1 MVNNR
6 NLGARGSLSRGFG
19 SGSALTREKME
30 LRHLMAKSK
39 TQTMENNPI
48 AKRRMEQKIAAKA
61 GELYRIDPKKLM
73 HGGSQTV
80 TSSSGFASN
89 VNLSDN
95 YGLRDR
101 INAAKNK

>member
-1 MVNNR
+1 
-6 NLGARGSLSRGFG
+6 
-19 SGSALTREKME
+19 ME
-30 LRHLMAKSK
+30 LRHMMAKSK
-39 TQTMENNPI
+39 TQAMENNPI

-61 GELYRIDPKKLM
+61 GVLYRIDPKKLM

-95 YGLRDR
+95 YGLRGR